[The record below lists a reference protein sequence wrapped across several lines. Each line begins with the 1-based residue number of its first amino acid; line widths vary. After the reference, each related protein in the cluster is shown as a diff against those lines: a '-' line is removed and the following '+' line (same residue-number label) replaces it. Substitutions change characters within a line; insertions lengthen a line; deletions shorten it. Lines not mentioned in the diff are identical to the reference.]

1 MGKYR
6 SFIGFGLSLWLHLS
20 IAAFFVCIIH
30 QENDSAN
37 GFQADVIS
45 THISMEMLAA
55 SMINDPEPSPEP
67 EVKPVELPKEE
78 VPDPTIQPEP
88 VKAPEPPK
96 EPEKPK
102 EEPPKQKPKEKPK
115 KKPKQQNKALP
126 KSDVQVN
133 STALVNQQ
141 ATTTGAITSNNP
153 NLVGKGY
160 STDELS
166 AYRSALRREI
176 ERHKRYPNR
185 ARMMRKQGVV
195 TVVFKINQAGQIS
208 DILVAKSSGVE
219 ELDNAAISAVNNARP
234 IGSPPAGLGNQLTI
248 PINFTIK

>member
-6 SFIGFGLSLWLHLS
+6 SYIGFALSFLFHFSLVSFFLWS
-20 IAAFFVCIIH
+20 IQ

-37 GFQADVIS
+37 GFQAEVVS

-55 SMINDPEPSPEP
+55 SIINDPEPSPEP

-78 VPDPTIQPEP
+78 VPDPTLKPEP

-102 EEPPKQKPKEKPK
+102 EPPKEKPKEKPK
-115 KKPKQQNKALP
+115 KKPKQQNQALP
-126 KSDVQVN
+126 KSDMQVN
-133 STALVNQQ
+133 SDALVNQQ
-141 ATTTGAITSNNP
+141 ATTTGAVTSNNP

-195 TVVFKINQAGQIS
+195 TVVFNINQVGQIS
-208 DILVAKSSGVE
+208 DVRVAKSSGVE

-234 IGSPPAGLGNQLTI
+234 IGAPPAGLGTQLTI